1 MDELFTV
8 PMDYIMLGL
17 LAGLLVSLSTVAYVV
32 LRNRIMFKMGV
43 RNIPRRMAQTVL
55 IVIGLML
62 STLIISAALTTGDTV
77 DRSVTNFAY
86 ELAGH
91 LDEIVEFDVEKTGD
105 AAAEPFVP
113 ESTVAELEAALGD
126 DPDIDGIAPALF
138 EPVPVINPRTG
149 LSTPSAFLTGADPE
163 RMDGFP
169 DIVSLHGKVLD
180 VGALA
185 PDEIYLNESGQEE
198 LDAQPGDT
206 LQIFV
211 AGIPAT
217 FKVVDIV
224 KDRLITGALTTEEG
238 QSQDGMVT
246 RLDVAQRLFDRE
258 GEVDFVGISN
268 RGGVRD
274 GMALSD
280 TVAEKVEAALTN
292 PNLSVEKIKQDT
304 VEMAELMGN
313 VMSTMFLVLGLFSIA
328 AGILLI
334 FMIFVMLAAERKP
347 EMGMARAVGSKRSQL
362 VQSFLSEGMAYNLGA
377 ALVGAGLGV
386 LVAVAIARVMNRF
399 FAEFGIDITPH
410 VTPRSLIIAYCLGV
424 VVTFITVV
432 ISSWRVSRLNIVR
445 ALRDIPEPT
454 YRRATRRTLILGII
468 AILFGVFL
476 TWSGIS
482 VQQASLFMM
491 GLSIALLSSAAVLRY
506 FALPERSVFT
516 IVGLAVLAMWA
527 LFSGPLESLLPEMEG
542 GMEMFFLSGIFMVA
556 SATFVIVY
564 NADILLRLLER
575 TGDRLGRLL
584 PALRIAVAYPLA
596 NKFRTGM
603 TMAMIALVVFAVVMM
618 SIMNTN
624 FNALFLRDDAR
635 GGWDIVVTENP
646 NNPVGDLV
654 AALDREGSVDTDQFA
669 AVGAVRL
676 PDLFVGAELRQFKP
690 PPPLE
695 DLGHETR
702 RVFRVQPGLPPEPLE
717 VEIGRVFAVQP
728 RPPLEPLE
736 QELARVFG
744 ARPTIEPE
752 GPEWESYPVLGVDD
766 AFARES
772 QIRLQTRARQYPDD
786 AAVWEA
792 IRTTPGLAV
801 TDAFAVS
808 EDHFMFGPYEFHV
821 EGFDE
826 TAKVMEPL
834 ALQLR
839 DPTSGKPVTL
849 SLIGVIDFGS
859 SANFFGLYTSE
870 ETFNEVF
877 GEPEFSRFYV
887 KVGPGVDP
895 GDTAKAIESA
905 LVTTGAQAVSI
916 KDQLEEDQATFNTFF
931 YLIQGF
937 MGMGLLVGTAAVG
950 VIAFRSVVERR
961 QQIGM
966 LRAIGYTRGTVALSF
981 ILESSFIA
989 LLGIA
994 TGIGLAMLL
1003 SFNLLHSDEFSNID
1017 IGFIIPWWQI
1027 LLTAAFAFGASFL
1040 MTILPSRLAAGITI
1054 AEAIR
1059 YE

>member
-1 MDELFTV
+1 VDELFGLS
-8 PMDYIMLGL
+8 MNYIMLGL
-17 LAGLLVSLSTVAYVV
+17 VAGLLVSLAVVVYVL

-86 ELAGH
+86 ELSGH
-91 LDEIVEFDVEKTGD
+91 VDEIVEFKVQKTGVS
-105 AAAEPFVP
+105 AADPFVP
-113 ESTVAELEAALGD
+113 EDTVAQLETALGN

-149 LSTPSAFLTGADPE
+149 LSTPSAVFTGMDPE
-163 RMDGFP
+163 RMESFP
-169 DIVSLHGKVLD
+169 DIVSRGGKVLD

-185 PDEIYLNESGQEE
+185 NNEIYLNESAQEE

-206 LQIFV
+206 LQVFIR
-211 AGIPAT
+211 GIPNA
-217 FKVVDIV
+217 FRVVDIV
-224 KDRLITGALTTEEG
+224 RDRVATGAIGTDEQQSSREG
-238 QSQDGMVT
+238 LVT

-258 GEVDFVGISN
+258 GELDFIGISN

-280 TVAEKVEAALTN
+280 TVAQKVEAALTN
-292 PNLSVEKIKQDT
+292 PNLSVEKMKQDS
-304 VEMAELMGN
+304 VQMAELLGN
-313 VMSTMFLVLGLFSIA
+313 VMSTMFLVMGLFSIA

-386 LVAVAIARVMNRF
+386 LVAIGMARVMASL
-399 FAEFGIDITPH
+399 FAQMDISITPY
-410 VTPRSLIIAYCLGV
+410 VTPRSLIISYCLGV
-424 VVTFITVV
+424 VVTFVTVV

-445 ALRDIPEPT
+445 AIRDIPEPT
-454 YRRATRRTLILGII
+454 YRRARRRTLILGII

-476 TWSGIS
+476 AWVGVASGLLAPFALG
-482 VQQASLFMM
+482 V
-491 GLSIALLSSAAVLRY
+491 SIALLSLVPVMRY
-506 FALPERSVFT
+506 FALPERPVFT
-516 IVGLAVLAMWA
+516 IVGLAVLAFWA
-527 LFSGPLESLLPEMEG
+527 LPSGTIDRLLPKMESNI
-542 GMEMFFLSGIFMVA
+542 EMFFLSGIFMVA
-556 SATFVIVY
+556 AATFVIVY
-564 NADILLRLLER
+564 NADILLRFLER
-575 TGDRLGRLL
+575 AGGWLGRIL

-603 TMAMIALVVFAVVMM
+603 TLAMIALVVFAVVVM

-624 FNALFLRDDAR
+624 FNALFLRDDSR

-646 NNPVGDLV
+646 NNPVGELV
-654 AALDREGSVDTDQFA
+654 AALDKEGSVDTDQFA

-676 PDLFVGAELRQFKP
+676 PDLFVGSELRQ
-690 PPPLE
+690 
-695 DLGHETR
+695 
-702 RVFRVQPGLPPEPLE
+702 V
-717 VEIGRVFAVQP
+717 
-728 RPPLEPLE
+728 
-736 QELARVFG
+736 G
-744 ARPTIEPE
+744 ASE
-752 GPEWESYPVLGVDD
+752 EWEDYPVLGMDD
-766 AFARES
+766 AFVRDS
-772 QIRLQTRARQYPDD
+772 QIRFQTRARQYPDD
-786 AAVWEA
+786 EAVWEA

-801 TDAFAVS
+801 IDSFAVS
-808 EDHFMFGPYEFHV
+808 AGGFGSFGGEEFHV
-821 EGFDE
+821 RDFDE
-826 TAKVMEPL
+826 TAEVMDPL
-834 ALQLR
+834 ALELR
-839 DPTSGKPVTL
+839 DPASKKTAEL
-849 SLIGVIDFGS
+849 SVIGVIDFGP
-859 SANFFGLYTSE
+859 SANFYGLYTSE
-870 ETFNEVF
+870 QTFNDVF
-877 GEPEFSRFYV
+877 GKPEFSRFYV
-887 KVGPGVDP
+887 KVRPGVDP
-895 GDTAKAIESA
+895 GDMAKAIESA
-905 LVTTGAQAVSI
+905 LVTSGAQAVSL
-916 KDQLEEDQATFNTFF
+916 KDEIEKQQATSTSFF

-961 QQIGM
+961 RQIGM

-981 ILESSFIA
+981 IMESSFIA

-994 TGIGLAMLL
+994 TGVGLAVLL
-1003 SFNLLHSDEFSNID
+1003 SFNILHSDELSNID
-1017 IGFIIPWWQI
+1017 MGFIIPWWQI
-1027 LLTAAFAFGASFL
+1027 LLTAAFAYGASFL

-1054 AEAIR
+1054 AEALR

>member
-1 MDELFTV
+1 MDELFGLS
-8 PMDYIMLGL
+8 MNYIMI
-17 LAGLLVSLSTVAYVV
+17 GLLVGLAISLASVAYVV

-77 DRSVTNFAY
+77 DRSVTNWVY
-86 ELAGH
+86 ELTGH
-91 LDEIVEFDVEKTGD
+91 LDEIVQFDVEKTGD
-105 AAAEPFVP
+105 GTAEPFVP
-113 ESTVAELEAALGD
+113 ESTVAELEAALGN

-149 LSTPSAFLTGADPE
+149 LSTPSAFLTGTDPE
-163 RMDGFP
+163 RLDGFP
-169 DIVSLHGKVLD
+169 DIISLDGKVLD
-180 VGALA
+180 LRDLGS
-185 PDEIYLNESGQEE
+185 DEIYLNESGQEE
-198 LDAQPGDT
+198 LDAQVGDT
-206 LQIFV
+206 LQVFV
-211 AGIPAT
+211 AGKPSLFRVA
-217 FKVVDIV
+217 DIV
-224 KDRLITGALTTEEG
+224 KDKYITGAITTEEG

-258 GEVDFVGISN
+258 GEIDFIGISN

-280 TVAEKVEAALTN
+280 TVAAKVEAALTN

-304 VEMAELMGN
+304 VEMAELIGN
-313 VMSTMFLVLGLFSIA
+313 VMSTMFLVMGLFSIA

-362 VQSFLSEGMAYNLGA
+362 VHAFLSEGMAYNLGA

-386 LVAVAIARVMNRF
+386 LVAIAIARVMAGM
-399 FAEFGIDITPH
+399 FAQINIDITPH

-454 YRRATRRTLILGII
+454 YRRARLRTLILGII

-476 TWSGIS
+476 AWVGVS
-482 VQQASLFMM
+482 A
-491 GLSIALLSSAAVLRY
+491 GLEAPFTLGVSIALLSLAPVMRY
-506 FALPERSVFT
+506 FALPERPVFT
-516 IVGLAVLAMWA
+516 IVGLAVLTFWA
-527 LFSGPLESLLPEMEG
+527 LPFDALDRLLPEMTG
-542 GMEMFFLSGIFMVA
+542 DIEMFFLSGIFMVA

-564 NADILLRLLER
+564 NADILLHAIEHA
-575 TGDRLGRLL
+575 GGWLGRLL
-584 PALRIAVAYPLA
+584 PSLRIAVAYPLA

-603 TMAMIALVVFAVVMM
+603 TLAMIALVVFAVVVM
-618 SIMNTN
+618 SMIKTN
-624 FNALFLRDDAR
+624 FGAIFLRDDAR

-646 NNPVGDLV
+646 NNPISDLN
-654 AALDREGSVDTDQFA
+654 AALDREGSVDTSQFA
-669 AVGAVRL
+669 AVGAVRY
-676 PDLFVGAELRQFKP
+676 PDLFVGAELR
-690 PPPLE
+690 
-695 DLGHETR
+695 R
-702 RVFRVQPGLPPEPLE
+702 PG
-717 VEIGRVFAVQP
+717 GRH
-728 RPPLEPLE
+728 
-736 QELARVFG
+736 
-744 ARPTIEPE
+744 
-752 GPEWESYPVLGVDD
+752 EWESYPVVGVDD
-766 AFARES
+766 AFARDS
-772 QIRLQTRARQYPDD
+772 QIRLQTRARQYADD

-792 IRTTPGLAV
+792 LRTTPGLAV
-801 TDAFAVS
+801 IDAFAVS
-808 EDHFMFGPYEFHV
+808 EGGFQAGGYEFHV
-821 EGFDE
+821 EDFDE

-839 DPTSGKPVTL
+839 DPTSGKPVNL
-849 SLIGVIDFGS
+849 SLIGVIDSGA

-870 ETFNEVF
+870 ETFNEAF

-887 KVGPGVDP
+887 RVQPGVDS

-916 KDQLEEDQATFNTFF
+916 KDQVEDQLATFNSFF

-937 MGMGLLVGTAAVG
+937 MGLGLLVGTAAVG

-966 LRAIGYTRGTVALSF
+966 LRAIGYTRGSIALSF
-981 ILESSFIA
+981 IMESSFIA

-994 TGIGLAMLL
+994 TGVGLAVLL
-1003 SFNLLHSDEFSNID
+1003 SFNLLHSDDVSNID
-1017 IGFIIPWWQI
+1017 MGFIIPWWEI
-1027 LLTAAFAFGASFL
+1027 ILTAAFAYLATFL
-1040 MTILPSRLAAGITI
+1040 MTLLPSRQASGIVI

>member
-1 MDELFTV
+1 MDELFGLS
-8 PMDYIMLGL
+8 MDSIMIALLVL
-17 LAGLLVSLSTVAYVV
+17 LAISLSTVAYVV

-77 DRSVTNFAY
+77 DRSMTNWVY
-86 ELAGH
+86 NLAGH
-91 LDEIVEFDVEKTGD
+91 LDEIVEFDADKTGNG
-105 AAAEPFVP
+105 AAEPFVP

-126 DPDIDGIAPALF
+126 DPDIDGIAPVLF

-169 DIVSLHGKVLD
+169 DIVSLDGEVLD

-185 PDEIYLNESGQEE
+185 PDEIYLNESGQDE

-206 LQIFV
+206 LQVFV
-211 AGIPAT
+211 AGIAAP

-224 KDRLITGALTTEEG
+224 RDKYITGAVTTEQG

-258 GEVDFVGISN
+258 GEVDFIGISN

-280 TVAEKVEAALTN
+280 TVAQKVEAALTN

-304 VEMAELMGN
+304 VEIAELLGN
-313 VMSTMFLVLGLFSIA
+313 VMSTMFLVLGLFSMA

-362 VQSFLSEGMAYNLGA
+362 IQSFLSEGMAYNLGA

-410 VTPRSLIIAYCLGV
+410 VTPRSLIIAYSLGV
-424 VVTFITVV
+424 TVTFITVV

-454 YRRATRRTLILGII
+454 YRRVGLVSLILGVI
-468 AILFGVFL
+468 AILFGLLL
-476 TWSGIS
+476 TWLGVS

-516 IVGLAVLAMWA
+516 IVGLAVLAIWA

-564 NADILLRLLER
+564 NADILLRFIER
-575 TGDRLGRLL
+575 AGGWFGRLL

-618 SIMNTN
+618 SIMNAN

-646 NNPVGDLV
+646 NNPIGALE
-654 AALDREGSVDTDQFA
+654 AALDKEGSVDTSQFA

-676 PDLFVGAELRQFKP
+676 PDVFVGAELN
-690 PPPLE
+690 
-695 DLGHETR
+695 
-702 RVFRVQPGLPPEPLE
+702 QPN
-717 VEIGRVFAVQP
+717 ASN
-728 RPPLEPLE
+728 
-736 QELARVFG
+736 
-744 ARPTIEPE
+744 
-752 GPEWESYPVLGVDD
+752 EWERYPVLGVDD

-772 QIRLQTRARQYPDD
+772 QIRLQTRSFQYPDD
-786 AAVWEA
+786 DAVWEA
-792 IRTTPGLAV
+792 LRTIPGMAV
-801 TDAFAVS
+801 VDALAVS
-808 EDHFMFGPYEFHV
+808 EGHFMIGGPEFHV
-821 EGFDE
+821 EDFDE
-826 TAKVMEPL
+826 TAEVMDPI
-834 ALQLR
+834 ALKLR
-839 DPTSGKPVTL
+839 DPTSGKPAHL

-859 SANFFGLYTSE
+859 SANFFGLYISE

-887 KVGPGVDP
+887 QVQPGVDP

-916 KDQLEEDQATFNTFF
+916 KDQLEEQQTTSKSFF

-937 MGMGLLVGTAAVG
+937 MGLGLLVGTAAVG

-966 LRAIGYTRGTVALSF
+966 LRAIGYTRSSIALSF
-981 ILESSFIA
+981 IMESSFIA

-994 TGIGLAMLL
+994 TGVGLAVLL
-1003 SFNLLHSDEFSNID
+1003 SFNLLHSDEMSNID
-1017 IGFIIPWWQI
+1017 MGFIIPWWQI

-1040 MTILPSRLAAGITI
+1040 MTILPSRQAAGITI

>member
-1 MDELFTV
+1 MDELFGLS
-8 PMDYIMLGL
+8 MDYIMIALLIL
-17 LAGLLVSLSTVAYVV
+17 LAISLATVAYVV

-77 DRSVTNFAY
+77 DRSVTNWVY
-86 ELAGH
+86 EIAGH
-91 LDEIVEFDVEKTGD
+91 ADEIVEFDSEKIGD
-105 AAAEPFVP
+105 GTAEPFVP

-126 DPDIDGIAPALF
+126 DPDIDGIVPTLF

-149 LSTPSAFLTGADPE
+149 LSSPSAFLTGADPE

-169 DIVSLHGKVLD
+169 DIVSLDGKVLD
-180 VGALA
+180 LGALA
-185 PDEIYLNESGQEE
+185 VDEIYLNESGQEE
-198 LDAQPGDT
+198 LDAQAGDT
-206 LQIFV
+206 LQVFV
-211 AGIPAT
+211 AGSPAL
-217 FKVVDIV
+217 FRVVDIV
-224 KDRLITGALTTEEG
+224 RDKYITGALTTQEG

-258 GEVDFVGISN
+258 GEVDFIGISN

-304 VEMAELMGN
+304 VEMAELIGN
-313 VMSTMFLVLGLFSIA
+313 VMSTMFLVMGLFSIA

-362 VQSFLSEGMAYNLGA
+362 VHAFLSEGMAYNLGA

-386 LVAVAIARVMNRF
+386 LVAIAMTRVMAGM
-399 FAEFGIDITPH
+399 FAQINIDITPH

-454 YRRATRRTLILGII
+454 YRRARLRTLVFGII

-476 TWSGIS
+476 AWVGVSSGIL
-482 VQQASLFMM
+482 APFML
-491 GLSIALLSSAAVLRY
+491 GLSISLLSLAPVMRY
-506 FALPERSVFT
+506 FALPERPVFT
-516 IVGLAVLAMWA
+516 IVGLAVLALWA
-527 LFSGPLESLLPEMEG
+527 LLSGPLEDLVPEMEG
-542 GMEMFFLSGIFMVA
+542 DIEMFFLSGIFMVA
-556 SATFVIVY
+556 SSTFVIVY
-564 NADILLRLLER
+564 NADILLHAIER
-575 TGDRLGRLL
+575 AGGWLGRLL

-603 TMAMIALVVFAVVMM
+603 TLAMIALVVFAVVVM
-618 SIMNTN
+618 SMMNTN
-624 FNALFLRDDAR
+624 FNAVFLREEAR

-646 NNPVGDLV
+646 NNPINDLN
-654 AALDREGSVDTDQFA
+654 AALDREGSVDTAQFA
-669 AVGAVRL
+669 AVGAARY
-676 PDLFVGAELRQFKP
+676 PDLLVGAELR
-690 PPPLE
+690 
-695 DLGHETR
+695 R
-702 RVFRVQPGLPPEPLE
+702 PG
-717 VEIGRVFAVQP
+717 GRH
-728 RPPLEPLE
+728 
-736 QELARVFG
+736 
-744 ARPTIEPE
+744 
-752 GPEWESYPVLGVDD
+752 EWESYPVVGVDD
-766 AFARES
+766 AFARDS
-772 QIRLQTRARQYPDD
+772 QIRLQTRASQYADN

-792 IRTTPGLAV
+792 LRTTPGLAV
-801 TDAFAVS
+801 IDAFAVS
-808 EDHFMFGPYEFHV
+808 EGGFGGPEFHIDD
-821 EGFDE
+821 FDE
-826 TAKVMEPL
+826 TAKVMDPL
-834 ALQLR
+834 VLQLR
-839 DPTSGKPVTL
+839 DPTSGKPVNL
-849 SLIGVIDFGS
+849 SLIGIIDFGS

-870 ETFNEVF
+870 QTFNEAF

-887 KVGPGVDP
+887 KVQPGVDP

-905 LVTTGAQAVSI
+905 LVTTGAQAESL
-916 KDQLEEDQATFNTFF
+916 KDQIEEQNATFNSFF

-937 MGMGLLVGTAAVG
+937 MGLGLLVGTAAVG

-981 ILESSFIA
+981 IMESSFIA

-994 TGIGLAMLL
+994 TGVGLAVLL
-1003 SFNLLHSDEFSNID
+1003 SFNLLTSDEFDNLDMS
-1017 IGFIIPWWQI
+1017 FIIPWWQI
-1027 LLTAAFAFGASFL
+1027 LLTAAFAYGASFL
-1040 MTILPSRLAAGITI
+1040 MTILPSRQASSIVI